1 MMNYENNEKE
11 IVLLVERAM
20 RNDDSVWEE
29 IYEKTHRYV
38 YFMTLKF
45 LRSEQDAQDI
55 TQEVY
60 IKMMRSISQLS
71 SAESFYG
78 WLRSIIYSKCK
89 DLVKKKK
96 PVLLD
101 EDEDGGSLFEDI
113 PDLNEEFLP
122 AKVLDSDETR
132 RMVLELVDALPY
144 LQRQTVMF
152 FYYEEMKVEQIAKLM
167 ECALGTVK
175 SRLNYAR
182 QQIKQGVE
190 EYERK
195 GIKLYGMGALPIL
208 TILLREEAENLFI
221 PQAIAGGIVSIL
233 GQIAG
238 TGAGA
243 ATQTAGSGAG
253 VAAAGAGTAATT
265 KIIAGVV
272 AIAVVTAGAIAIPRV
287 IEAQSPPSAPP
298 AATDTRKAVE
308 EEQIEVSYYD
318 TLSDE
323 QKQLLARLET
333 SLRNIDFDTARYI
346 QSSYEFQKLC
356 DDIPVD
362 EYSWQGFVYCPD
374 EETRISVY
382 RGRHENYH
390 TYEMQLFLGKDG
402 FGSFRLG
409 KKYIGNHIMD
419 YTIDETSYS
428 NGKANGAFTCYR
440 NITDEYQILYTARGN
455 LHNGA
460 AYGPVLNEGGDY
472 EYADEEYDPE
482 WYNWWPNWT

>member
-1 MMNYENNEKE
+1 MNFDNRDNE

-20 RNDDSVWEE
+20 RNDDAAWEE
-29 IYEKTHRYV
+29 IYEKTNRYT
-38 YFMTLKF
+38 YYMALKF

-122 AKVLDSDETR
+122 AKVLDNDETR

-152 FYYEEMKVEQIAKLM
+152 FYYDEMKVEQIAKLM

-221 PQAIAGGIVSIL
+221 PQLLAGGIASVI
-233 GQIAG
+233 GHTAG

-243 ATQTAGSGAG
+243 AKASIPLL
-253 VAAAGAGTAATT
+253 T
-265 KIIAGVV
+265 KVIV
-272 AIAVVTAGAIAIPRV
+272 GAIAGSV
-287 IEAQSPPSAPP
+287 IIGSSVLLLINNNDPQPITASTEIISSPTEIISP
-298 AATDTRKAVE
+298 D
-308 EEQIEVSYYD
+308 EEQVQNLDVILTAEQLALLLPLENAVLEYD
-318 TLSDE
+318 MNAAFPI
-323 QKQLLARLET
+323 LA
-333 SLRNIDFDTARYI
+333 SA
-346 QSSYEFQKLC
+346 EFQEICRNLPKEHGNIYKRNEYGEWRLAYYPQPN
-356 DDIPVD
+356 DDTSNYQISVCTN
-362 EYSWQGFVYCPD
+362 WNNGFVYLA
-374 EETRISVY
+374 ESY
-382 RGRHENYH
+382 RRSGKIEGGYMT
-390 TYEMQLFLGKDG
+390 TYD
-402 FGSFRLG
+402 
-409 KKYIGNHIMD
+409 I
-419 YTIDETSYS
+419 T
-428 NGKANGAFTCYR
+428 NGKVDGNAYNSINV
-440 NITDEYQILYTARGN
+440 NIQ
-455 LHNGA
+455 
-460 AYGPVLNEGGDY
+460 
-472 EYADEEYDPE
+472 
-482 WYNWWPNWT
+482 